1 MVMRW
6 RPISMAAVILVACTG
21 SGAANPATSPIAATT
36 NSSTSAT
43 AQTETNDL
51 TGEWQPRP
59 LPISDA
65 TLEEMDA
72 RCLASDFM
80 APRVSLVL
88 ADARGEGRVHLIYA
102 REDRLAVTCAATVTS
117 GGIQTEPRAATA
129 EPVGD
134 LVGAT
139 GLEVWGGQRSPFYAH
154 DNWWQQIMG
163 EAGTEIHKVIA
174 RVSGFAPI
182 VASLGGGWFS
192 LWHPVDAPEQWDYQV
207 VGLDIAGNEVATQEG
222 LAFVK
227 RGGSPVITPSFCE
240 KAVPLLLREDIGENP
255 AALRRQ
261 MEGLALAAETLP
273 DDLMKEL
280 MLMIDELI
288 PRLRLAEQGQLN
300 DTNGWSSVEVAEFV
314 SPLCGRHDLIGWTVQ
329 P

>member
-1 MVMRW
+1 MVIRW
-6 RPISMAAVILVACTG
+6 RPISMAAVILVVCTG
-21 SGAANPATSPIAATT
+21 SGAANPATSSIATT
-36 NSSTSAT
+36 TSSSTSTT
-43 AQTETNDL
+43 AQTENDDL
-51 TGEWQPRP
+51 TGEWQLMP
-59 LPISDA
+59 LPIDDA
-65 TLEEMDA
+65 ALEEMDA

-80 APRVSLVL
+80 APGVSLVL

-139 GLEVWGGQRSPFYAH
+139 ELQVWGGTGSPAFAH
-154 DNWWQQIMG
+154 DDWWQQIMG
-163 EAGTEIHKVIA
+163 EAGTGIHKVIA
-174 RVSGFAPI
+174 RVSGLPPI

-192 LWHPVDAPEQWDYQV
+192 LWHPVDAPEQWDYHL
-207 VGLDIAGNEVATQEG
+207 VGLDVAGNEVATQEG
-222 LAFVK
+222 SPFVK
-227 RGGSPVITPSFCE
+227 RGGTPVITPAFCE

-288 PRLRLAEQGQLN
+288 PRLRLAEQGQLD
-300 DTNGWSSVEVAEFV
+300 DTDGWSSVEVAEFV
-314 SPLCGRHDLIGWTVQ
+314 SPLCGRYDLIGWTVM